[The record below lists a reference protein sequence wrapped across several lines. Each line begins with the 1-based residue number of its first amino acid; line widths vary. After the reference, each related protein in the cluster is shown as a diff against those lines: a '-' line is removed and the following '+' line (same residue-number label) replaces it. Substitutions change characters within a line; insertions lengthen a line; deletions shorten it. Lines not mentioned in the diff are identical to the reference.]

1 MSQGDRGR
9 LRSAGPRWPSESV
22 MRTVGEDGGQTG
34 LQAEGPAS
42 RQVAGGARGGR
53 APEQASSGKWSG

>member
-1 MSQGDRGR
+1 
-9 LRSAGPRWPSESV
+9 

-42 RQVAGGARGGR
+42 RQVAGGVRGGR
-53 APEQASSGKWSG
+53 TPEQASSGKWSEGGG